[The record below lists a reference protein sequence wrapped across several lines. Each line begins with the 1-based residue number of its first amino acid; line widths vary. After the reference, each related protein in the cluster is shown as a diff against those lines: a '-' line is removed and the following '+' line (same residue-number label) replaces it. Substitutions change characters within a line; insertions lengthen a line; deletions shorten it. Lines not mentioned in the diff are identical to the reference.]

1 MSEMTING
9 VENLLGEA
17 LGWSGLKCKVNA
29 LYRQID
35 RSMVAVAHI
44 PGRGQGLVK
53 LTQIISDA
61 FCGDVELKDLE
72 REGIEYKAVFIL
84 SSEAL
89 TGADEAG

>member
-1 MSEMTING
+1 MSEMTLNG
-9 VENLLGEA
+9 VESLLGEA

-44 PGRGQGLVK
+44 PGRGHGQVK
-53 LTQIISDA
+53 MTQIVSDS
-61 FCGDVELKDLE
+61 FCGDVELKDLD

-84 SSEAL
+84 RPDAL
-89 TGADEAG
+89 AGEAG